1 MVIHNIT
8 QWSNVNKMM
17 SLILLV
23 VNVLET
29 GLLTNLHLGGVYYM
43 AYVVNVIMQHVF
55 ISFLLGTSS
64 CFLKH
69 YLIASYHLLWS

>member
-1 MVIHNIT
+1 MVINNIT

-64 CFLKH
+64 SFLKH

>member
-1 MVIHNIT
+1 
-8 QWSNVNKMM
+8 M

-29 GLLTNLHLGGVYYM
+29 GLLTNLHLGEVNNM
-43 AYVVNVIMQHVF
+43 AYIANVIMQHVF
-55 ISFLLGTSS
+55 ISFLLGNSS

-69 YLIASYHLLWS
+69 YLIASYHVFWS

>member
-1 MVIHNIT
+1 MITNNIT
-8 QWSNVNKMM
+8 QQSNANKMI

-23 VNVLET
+23 VNVLGN
-29 GLLTNLHLGGVYYM
+29 GLLTNLHLGGVYNM
-43 AYVVNVIMQHVF
+43 AYVVNVIMQHIF